1 MYPNKWENTEYFRGM
16 QLDLRTNPR
25 PSGNIPRPPGNI
37 PRPPE
42 GNTAK
47 GILKTAT
54 EAFEIA
60 GEVK

>member
-16 QLDLRTNPR
+16 QLDLRNNLRAPGNNPR
-25 PSGNIPRPPGNI
+25 PSGNN

-42 GNTAK
+42 RSAAK

-54 EAFEIA
+54 EALEIA
-60 GEVK
+60 V